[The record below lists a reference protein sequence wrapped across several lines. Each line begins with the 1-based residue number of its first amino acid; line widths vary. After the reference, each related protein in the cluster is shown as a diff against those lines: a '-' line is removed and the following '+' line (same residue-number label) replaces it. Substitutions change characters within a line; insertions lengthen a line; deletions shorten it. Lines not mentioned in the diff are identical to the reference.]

1 MKYGIGTDAAGEYF
15 SSLLNQRIMTEAQP
29 SSPLSVIAEEEE
41 RVVPSEEEED
51 VNMPEQQ
58 QEEEEESEEGQ
69 VLREA
74 FADAVAV
81 TEWQK
86 TVEREYESNNRL
98 PLEQY
103 LPVLLG
109 EIDVA
114 SVREYRDKLI
124 HLKNMINFYS

>member
-1 MKYGIGTDAAGEYF
+1 
-15 SSLLNQRIMTEAQP
+15 
-29 SSPLSVIAEEEE
+29 
-41 RVVPSEEEED
+41 
-51 VNMPEQQ
+51 
-58 QEEEEESEEGQ
+58 
-69 VLREA
+69 
-74 FADAVAV
+74 V